1 MEFEAVTYGAR
12 KAGRSAAGRFLDL
25 TALFE
30 AEGFHRIR
38 ARRSFFAGGGWLGA
52 EWWHIQYEGG
62 LEKGVSNFENELLKV
77 YAEEQVR
84 STPPWQFRNRVYG
97 VHWF

>member
-1 MEFEAVTYGAR
+1 MKP
-12 KAGRSAAGRFLDL
+12 KAFTAFRPGVRSSLA
-25 TALFE
+25 
-30 AEGFHRIR
+30 
-38 ARRSFFAGGGWLGA
+38 A